1 MRGAGRGIETRLD
14 PATVAGFEIGDISGG
29 AMALEM
35 LPHPPSSAALSAAIP
50 MRVWVIDRS

>member
-1 MRGAGRGIETRLD
+1 METRLD

-35 LPHPPSSAALSAAIP
+35 LLHPPSSAALNAAIP
-50 MRVWVIDRS
+50 VRVLIDLS